1 MIIHKSF
8 FPFLDKQVMK
18 DKRLLISWPLAVI
31 TTVSYIYIYRSN
43 PLDNEIDFGLINLLA
58 LLLVIIVS
66 FLLKGEF
73 KRHIA
78 IIILLLIF
86 IGIYFLI

>member
-1 MIIHKSF
+1 MAISCNNNSF
-8 FPFLDKQVMK
+8 VYL
-18 DKRLLISWPLAVI
+18 
-31 TTVSYIYIYRSN
+31 YYRSN